1 MEQKNNVV
9 DPSSNPYTG
18 TRIQTEGA
26 VFVVY
31 RQPMALDRFA
41 VHDVRPSDTSGMT
54 DLLRLFLQSSKPELS
69 ARWIPFVPSSLP
81 TYAVLSKKL
90 T

>member
-1 MEQKNNVV
+1 MNSLMQKNNIV
-9 DPSSNPYTG
+9 DQSSNLYTG

-41 VHDVRPSDTSGMT
+41 VHDVRPSDTSGMAKGVMT
-54 DLLRLFLQSSKPELS
+54 CTRLLASSKL
-69 ARWIPFVPSSLP
+69 
-81 TYAVLSKKL
+81 AVYPVCH
-90 T
+90 